1 MHKLPL
7 NCFSFNC
14 IAMPALLLV
23 FLSILPGCGS
33 NEQPQQRETGRTL
46 TYSGSVTFLTSDKE
60 EITTIEAA
68 IAETPEQRSLGL
80 MDVRNMPADKGMLFI
95 FEHEEPL
102 SFWMANTPLPLD
114 LIFVNRSMQ
123 IVRIHHNAQPYS
135 ERQFPSGEPAI
146 YVVEVNAGFCLNH
159 DITEGQFIRYSR

>member
-1 MHKLPL
+1 MHKHPL
-7 NCFSFNC
+7 NSISFNC
-14 IAMPALLLV
+14 IALTALLLV
-23 FLSILPGCGS
+23 FLSVLPGCGS

-46 TYSGSVTFLTSDKE
+46 TYTGSVTFLTSDKD
-60 EITTIEAA
+60 EITTIEVA

-80 MDVRNMPADKGMLFI
+80 MDVRNMPANKGMLFI

-146 YVVEVNAGFCLNH
+146 YVVEVNAGFCLDH
-159 DITEGQFIRYSR
+159 DITEGQFIRYSM